1 MLEDRLQRAAGALE
15 RSVAE
20 VDALQRLQALE
31 RRRRRQRTTTA
42 ALAWVVAAA
51 VLAGVV
57 FAVGIARRPDPQPGP
72 PARPDPTAPARVAA
86 TFPLF
91 GDSVA
96 MAVRAGDLWVAGDNP
111 TWVTRWVTPTNPMT
125 RQTPTIALPAAPTR
139 LAVTED
145 AVWVLTP
152 GDASVARID
161 PATNQVVATIPV
173 GRAPSGLAVGAG
185 AVWVSRH
192 SDGTVARIDP
202 ATNQVVATIPVG
214 RAPGAVTVTGGAV
227 WVALP
232 DNGGLVRIDPAS
244 NRSTVVRIARC
255 CAGELAAGEGAL
267 WVANRGD
274 GTLVRVDPG
283 TGRVAARVLLPR
295 TTEQRPHQV
304 AVGDGAVWVTSAG
317 ARRGTANLLWRVD
330 PASNQVTGTL
340 DLGPTSAGGTPN
352 SVAAGDDAVWLGGMT
367 KGSILRLEPG

>member
-1 MLEDRLQRAAGALE
+1 MLEDRLRRAAGALE

-51 VLAGVV
+51 ILAGAV

-86 TFPLF
+86 TFALF

-161 PATNQVVATIPV
+161 PAPFFA
-173 GRAPSGLAVGAG
+173 
-185 AVWVSRH
+185 
-192 SDGTVARIDP
+192 DP
-202 ATNQVVATIPVG
+202 AKIPAI
-214 RAPGAVTVTGGAV
+214 AP
-227 WVALP
+227 
-232 DNGGLVRIDPAS
+232 
-244 NRSTVVRIARC
+244 
-255 CAGELAAGEGAL
+255 
-267 WVANRGD
+267 
-274 GTLVRVDPG
+274 
-283 TGRVAARVLLPR
+283 
-295 TTEQRPHQV
+295 
-304 AVGDGAVWVTSAG
+304 
-317 ARRGTANLLWRVD
+317 
-330 PASNQVTGTL
+330 
-340 DLGPTSAGGTPN
+340 
-352 SVAAGDDAVWLGGMT
+352 
-367 KGSILRLEPG
+367 